1 MNVEFGEKNSLVL
14 NAEQIVKPKFELFMC
29 LGVANSVPIEP
40 KADFLITDKI
50 YCLVRWHG
58 ISVGNHKVEFYWI
71 SPKKETQEYYK
82 RAFVVGTSN
91 RYDIW
96 SWLRLREG
104 DFFMDDTFVGRWSV
118 QVFLDGQFITEKGFR
133 VS

>member
-1 MNVEFGEKNSLVL
+1 MSRV
-14 NAEQIVKPKFELFMC
+14 
-29 LGVANSVPIEP
+29 P

-82 RAFVVGTSN
+82 RAFVVGTSD

-96 SWLRLREG
+96 SWLSGTLTLTDVPQIPFMGTVSGNTMTLAGSGATVTLVLLNDTCVHWSRLLTLPRHL
-104 DFFMDDTFVGRWSV
+104 MAIYLHLLR
-118 QVFLDGQFITEKGFR
+118 K
-133 VS
+133 